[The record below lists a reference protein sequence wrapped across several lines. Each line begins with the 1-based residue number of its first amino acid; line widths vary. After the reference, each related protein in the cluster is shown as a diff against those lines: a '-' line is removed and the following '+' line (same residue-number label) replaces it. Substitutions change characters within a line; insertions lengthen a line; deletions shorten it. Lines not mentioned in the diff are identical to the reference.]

1 MAALTPIRITC
12 LRHSAFY
19 SPLLYTIRS
28 GLLEAEG
35 LTPSYVPSTPEKPV
49 AAQLRSGEAHLSQS
63 AVAVSFAELEEG
75 KRPDIAHFAQI
86 NERDGFFLAGRA
98 ASPGGFSWRALE
110 GKEVLVDHLFQPLAM
125 LKYACHRQGVDFSS
139 LRVVD
144 AGQPDE
150 MEAAFRGGRG
160 DFVHMQGPAPQ
171 QLEHE
176 GAGAVAASVG
186 EVVGPVAF
194 SSLCATRGWLETD
207 MARAFL
213 RAYRQGRRETALLP
227 ASRIAEVVQPYF
239 PAADPAVLVAT
250 VRAYQAMGTW
260 DGDES
265 IPQGTYDTLL
275 EVFAHCG
282 LVTKSHPYDAAIVKV
297 AE

>member
-1 MAALTPIRITC
+1 
-12 LRHSAFY
+12 
-19 SPLLYTIRS
+19 
-28 GLLEAEG
+28 
-35 LTPSYVPSTPEKPV
+35 
-49 AAQLRSGEAHLSQS
+49 
-63 AVAVSFAELEEG
+63 
-75 KRPDIAHFAQI
+75 
-86 NERDGFFLAGRA
+86 
-98 ASPGGFSWRALE
+98 
-110 GKEVLVDHLFQPLAM
+110 
-125 LKYACHRQGVDFSS
+125 
-139 LRVVD
+139 
-144 AGQPDE
+144 
-150 MEAAFRGGRG
+150 
-160 DFVHMQGPAPQ
+160 
-171 QLEHE
+171 EHE

-227 ASRIAEVVQPYF
+227 ASRIAEVVHAVTAF